1 MGSGL
6 RAAMRTVA
14 SVVLALALLLVSVP
28 LAAGASSAGDGG
40 LQEDQQGGEG
50 QEGEQAEEQ
59 AEVSFLSNCLQL
71 RCQFEVVNADEVV
84 EGNVTSIDWTFGPDG
99 AQKTGSP
106 VVHTFE
112 QAGTYDVHVTVT
124 GNASDNQTAQA
135 NATGEVSVQGKQVP
149 LEALGLGVAAILGAI
164 ILARLT

>member
-1 MGSGL
+1 
-6 RAAMRTVA
+6 MRTVA
-14 SVVLALALLLVSVP
+14 TVVLVALLLVSVP
-28 LAAGASSAGDGG
+28 LAAAASSAGGDW
-40 LQEDQQGGEG
+40 LQEDQQGEEG
-50 QEGEQAEEQ
+50 QDGDQAEEQ

-71 RCQFEVVNADEVV
+71 RCQFEVMNADEAV

-112 QAGTYDVHVTVT
+112 QAGTYDVHVRVT
-124 GNASDNQTAQA
+124 GNASTNQTAQA